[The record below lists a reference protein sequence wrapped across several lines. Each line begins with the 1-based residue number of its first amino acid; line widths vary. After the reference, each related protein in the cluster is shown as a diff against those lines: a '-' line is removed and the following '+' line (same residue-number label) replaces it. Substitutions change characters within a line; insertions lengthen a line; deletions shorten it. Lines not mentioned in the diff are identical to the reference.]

1 MKHKNKLVDMMM
13 SFFVCTACIT
23 ILEGIIGMIFF
34 PQAVFGYDAFFSPP
48 LFGIF
53 SVLFG
58 IVNYSK
64 KELSVLQVLF
74 RRFLHLLLI
83 EGLVLGLNYMT
94 GALSDFL
101 FFFVLAFSVA
111 VVFILVYVVMWLGER
126 RSAMQFN
133 EQLKIYQS
141 RQN

>member
-1 MKHKNKLVDMMM
+1 MKSKLVDMMM
-13 SFFVCTACIT
+13 SFFICTACIA
-23 ILEGIIGMIFF
+23 ILEGIIGRIFF
-34 PQAVFGYDAFFSPP
+34 PQLTFGYEAFFSPP
-48 LFGIF
+48 FFGF
-53 SVLFG
+53 LSVLFS

-64 KELSVLQVLF
+64 KELSIRQVLF

-101 FFFVLAFSVA
+101 FFFVLAVSVA
-111 VVFILVYVVMWLGER
+111 VVFILVYVFVWIGER
-126 RSAMQFN
+126 ASAMRFN

-141 RQN
+141 RQG

>member
-1 MKHKNKLVDMMM
+1 MRPSFHRLFLVFCLCEL
-13 SFFVCTACIT
+13 SRGHQG
-23 ILEGIIGMIFF
+23 EGF
-34 PQAVFGYDAFFSPP
+34 
-48 LFGIF
+48 L
-53 SVLFG
+53 SVLFS

-64 KELSVLQVLF
+64 KELSIRQVLF

-101 FFFVLAFSVA
+101 FFFVLAVSVA
-111 VVFILVYVVMWLGER
+111 VVFILVYVFVWIGER
-126 RSAMQFN
+126 ASAMRFN

-141 RQN
+141 RQG